1 MTSHEGQKVNND
13 QRLSFTVEAAVGVTG
28 LTRSRLYQAIAS
40 GQIKTFKAG
49 RRRMVSRKALEDFIA
64 KLERESAGR
73 AA

>member
-1 MTSHEGQKVNND
+1 MDEGK
-13 QRLSFTVEAAVGVTG
+13 LSYTMGEAASATG
-28 LTRSRLYQAIAS
+28 MTRSRLYKAMGERRLA
-40 GQIKTFKAG
+40 TFLVG

>member
-1 MTSHEGQKVNND
+1 MSTDQK
-13 QRLSFTVEAAVGVTG
+13 LSYTVEEAVAATG
-28 LTRSRLYQAIAS
+28 FARSRIYQAI
-40 GQIKTFKAG
+40 GDGTLRTIKAG

>member
-1 MTSHEGQKVNND
+1 MLENQK
-13 QRLSFTVEAAVGVTG
+13 LSYTVDEAVDATG
-28 LTRSRLYQAIAS
+28 LTRSRVYQAI
-40 GQIKTFKAG
+40 GERQLKTFKAG

>member
-1 MTSHEGQKVNND
+1 MLTDQK
-13 QRLSFTVEAAVGVTG
+13 LSYTVEEAVAVTS
-28 LTRSRLYQAIAS
+28 LARSRIYQAI
-40 GQIKTFKAG
+40 GDGTLRTIKAG